1 MPINIPHHPPHPL
14 YHQPKVH
21 HNGKSAVRPPTITIK
36 IHNTTI
42 IIMWVVVV
50 VRQSNEN
57 VTQTVPAWV

>member
-36 IHNTTI
+36 IHNITI
-42 IIMWVVVV
+42 IIMWAVAV
-50 VRQSNEN
+50 VRQ
-57 VTQTVPAWV
+57 